1 MNEKRWKS
9 AIEGDFSLGTCK
21 WFFCPLCNVYYA
33 FLAAVKLKQHGF
45 RASPLMPVSCH
56 WRLKQSFKSITV
68 EEKFFCRCIWTFPF
82 TLGSP
87 GSDVPAMA
95 GSTAHPRASE
105 KGARLSQR
113 NTPFKTHLEAASNK
127 SSWHCCLGDLPQRN
141 SYFYFEV
148 HYNSIL
154 LSLKNVMVQ
163 FLFYSL
169 KIPFHCEGNAALFP
183 FDEMSCTAKLESRKY
198 PFHSFNLL
206 VLNFMN
212 FCLEKSSEKGCR
224 A

>member
-1 MNEKRWKS
+1 MFQRWLDPRLIHEHRKKVPGYLNGIHHS
-9 AIEGDFSLGTCK
+9 KHIWRPPVISQADIAALEIYPNGTLISISRYITGVHSL
-21 WFFCPLCNVYYA
+21 
-33 FLAAVKLKQHGF
+33 
-45 RASPLMPVSCH
+45 
-56 WRLKQSFKSITV
+56 
-68 EEKFFCRCIWTFPF
+68 
-82 TLGSP
+82 
-87 GSDVPAMA
+87 
-95 GSTAHPRASE
+95 SE
-105 KGARLSQR
+105 K
-113 NTPFKTHLEAASNK
+113 
-127 SSWHCCLGDLPQRN
+127 
-141 SYFYFEV
+141 
-148 HYNSIL
+148 YNEI
-154 LSLKNVMVQ
+154 Q

>member
-1 MNEKRWKS
+1 MQCVLCIFSSSEAKTTWVPSLPINACFLSLTTE
-9 AIEGDFSLGTCK
+9 AIFQEHYSRK
-21 WFFCPLCNVYYA
+21 
-33 FLAAVKLKQHGF
+33 
-45 RASPLMPVSCH
+45 
-56 WRLKQSFKSITV
+56 
-68 EEKFFCRCIWTFPF
+68 KFFCRCIWTFPF

-148 HYNSIL
+148 HYRVHS
-154 LSLKNVMVQ
+154 LSEKYNEIQ

-206 VLNFMN
+206 
-212 FCLEKSSEKGCR
+212 CLKLYEFFLPWKV
-224 A
+224 